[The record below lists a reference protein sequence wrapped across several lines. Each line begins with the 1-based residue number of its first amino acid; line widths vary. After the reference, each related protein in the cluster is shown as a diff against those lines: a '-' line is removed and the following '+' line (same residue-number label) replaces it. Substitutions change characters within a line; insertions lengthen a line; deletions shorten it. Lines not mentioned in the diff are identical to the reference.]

1 MVRHR
6 SYDPPQDEP
15 DADVFTQDAE
25 PTEPAEEAVV
35 TPMTVAQV
43 DTHKQNVTAAAGSKQ
58 STIAAALTTYRG
70 GGTLATLI
78 SAVKAADI
86 AYYQAFISSAQTNVQ
101 PTGGALEALRQ
112 LGG

>member
-1 MVRHR
+1 MMARHK
-6 SYDPPQDEP
+6 SYDVPEDEP

-25 PTEPAEEAVV
+25 PTPAEEAVV

-70 GGTLATLI
+70 GGTLTTLI

-86 AYYQAFISSAQTNVQ
+86 AYYQSVISSAQTNVQ
-101 PTGGALEALRQ
+101 PIGGALEALRQ